1 MKEDSNHIA
10 KVEKAIAQ
18 KYGKEAI
25 QNPKANWDEEK
36 EKDYQEQLKKLSNK
50 EKNIQEKSEKIET
63 NGFFVSKKLF
73 TRDIKREC
81 PTCSNYSF
89 KVVDD
94 VYMAKFECCYEC
106 YIQYVEGREERWQK
120 GSRPESQKQEN
131 K

>member
-1 MKEDSNHIA
+1 MKDDPNHIA

-36 EKDYQEQLKKLSNK
+36 EKDYQDQLKKLSEK

-81 PTCSNYSF
+81 PICSNYSF

-94 VYMAKFECCYEC
+94 IYMAKFECCYKC
-106 YIQYVEGREERWQK
+106 YIQYVEGREERWQE
-120 GSRPESQKQEN
+120 GWRPESQKQEN